1 MLFVGVNENLV
12 TFLYTFEK
20 GVQEIVFFFQG
31 GKSFL
36 IPLFQKCIEKSKCQ
50 QQQIWNFSLIFNFMY
65 LDRTIETNIT
75 VF

>member
-1 MLFVGVNENLV
+1 MLLVGLNENLV

-20 GVQEIVFFFQG
+20 RGQEIVFFQG

-36 IPLFQKCIEKSKCQ
+36 IPLFQKCIEKLKCQ
-50 QQQIWNFSLIFNFMY
+50 RQQIWNFSLIFNFMY

>member
-20 GVQEIVFFFQG
+20 GVQEIVVF
-31 GKSFL
+31 
-36 IPLFQKCIEKSKCQ
+36 FQKCIEKLKCQ
-50 QQQIWNFSLIFNFMY
+50 QKQIWNFSLIFNYMY